1 MQLSGVGGTQLGQAA
16 PQGRIRTKCS
26 RFSHISRPT
35 LQAWMGLPA
44 LTSGSPGPDP
54 MGESSPLPGEGSPSP
69 IPPEHGGPWEG
80 WLPRAGSLHTGYIG
94 HKPRL
99 SSAFNYRSREVAQ
112 QSEKIESGSPGTAR
126 SGQQTVQLRDK
137 ARHLPAEAS
146 TAQSPPCH
154 CAPVKP
160 CRGRGCHSQH
170 GWISTGARQSSWAA
184 WGHPTELG
192 CTQRPPGHSSKG
204 GTWLH
209 TTSIPQGSHPSTTP
223 ACSPAGQALLP

>member
-1 MQLSGVGGTQLGQAA
+1 MAHGVQLGSVGGTQLGQAA
-16 PQGRIRTKCS
+16 PQGRIRTTCS
-26 RFSHISRPT
+26 RFSHISRPP

-54 MGESSPLPGEGSPSP
+54 MGESFPLHGEGSPSP
-69 IPPEHGGPWEG
+69 IPPEHGGPGEG

-160 CRGRGCHSQH
+160 C
-170 GWISTGARQSSWAA
+170 
-184 WGHPTELG
+184 
-192 CTQRPPGHSSKG
+192 
-204 GTWLH
+204 
-209 TTSIPQGSHPSTTP
+209 
-223 ACSPAGQALLP
+223 